1 MDSNKLVIVEDDVKL
16 QKMLGDYFLSQGFNV
31 TLVAEGSQAAEVI
44 LAEQPAL
51 VMLDLML
58 PGKDGL
64 SVCREIREHY
74 QGKIMMLTAS
84 NDDFDHV
91 AALEIGADDFVTK
104 PIKPRVLLA
113 RVRMLLRRPEIKEHK
128 CDEKSRQFGKLSLNC
143 LRRECL
149 LDGETV
155 ALTDGEFDLLWL
167 LASHPE
173 EILSRESLTRT
184 LRGIEYD
191 GTDRTIDNRVA
202 ILRRK
207 LADISVPPKRIL
219 TVRGK
224 GYMFLPDAWN

>member
-1 MDSNKLVIVEDDVKL
+1 M
-16 QKMLGDYFLSQGFNV
+16 
-31 TLVAEGSQAAEVI
+31 
-44 LAEQPAL
+44 
-51 VMLDLML
+51 
-58 PGKDGL
+58 
-64 SVCREIREHY
+64 
-74 QGKIMMLTAS
+74 
-84 NDDFDHV
+84 
-91 AALEIGADDFVTK
+91 
-104 PIKPRVLLA
+104 
-113 RVRMLLRRPEIKEHK
+113 
-128 CDEKSRQFGKLSLNC
+128 
-143 LRRECL
+143 
-149 LDGETV
+149 